1 MGMGNPG
8 STKDSTMARGSR
20 NKELIPGVN
29 RLGRSAAAS
38 KFGRYKHFGKT
49 AKKVE
54 AKPAEASTKQPR
66 WYAADDVK
74 KPLSSRKNRHK
85 PTKLRASITPG
96 TVLILLA
103 GRFKGKRVVF
113 LKQLDSGLLLISGP
127 YKINGVP
134 LRRVNQVYVIATSTK
149 VDVSKVDVSKI
160 DDSFFPKEKAAKA
173 QKDGDEFFKSED
185 KKAALS
191 QEKKDAQKAVDT
203 RLIASI
209 SKVANMQKYLNAKFS
224 LTPKDRPHEMKF

>member
-1 MGMGNPG
+1 MG
-8 STKDSTMARGSR
+8 STRKRKTMARGSR

-38 KFGRYKHFGKT
+38 KFNRYKHFGKV

-54 AKPAEASTKQPR
+54 AKPAAASTKQPR

-85 PTKLRASITPG
+85 PTKLRSSITPG
-96 TVLILLA
+96 TILIMLA

-113 LKQLDSGLLLISGP
+113 LKQLESGLLLVSGP

-149 VDVSKVDVSKI
+149 VDVSKI
-160 DDSFFPKEKAAKA
+160 DDAFFAKEKAVKAK
-173 QKDGDEFFKSED
+173 KEGDEFFKAED
-185 KKAALS
+185 KKSTLS
-191 QEKKDAQKAVDT
+191 QAKKDAQKKVDT
-203 RLIASI
+203 PLIASI
-209 SKVANMQKYLNAKFS
+209 NKVENMSKYLNAKFS
-224 LTPKDRPHEMKF
+224 LTNKDRPHEMNF

>member
-1 MGMGNPG
+1 MG
-8 STKDSTMARGSR
+8 STRKRKTMARGSR

-38 KFGRYKHFGKT
+38 KFNRYKHFGKV

-54 AKPAEASTKQPR
+54 AKPAAASTKQPR

-85 PTKLRASITPG
+85 PTKLRSSITPG
-96 TVLILLA
+96 TILIMLA

-113 LKQLDSGLLLISGP
+113 LKQLES
-127 YKINGVP
+127 GVP

-160 DDSFFPKEKAAKA
+160 DDAFFAKEKAVKAK
-173 QKDGDEFFKSED
+173 KEGDEFFKAED
-185 KKAALS
+185 KKSTLS
-191 QEKKDAQKAVDT
+191 QAKKDAQKKVDT
-203 RLIASI
+203 PLIASI
-209 SKVANMQKYLNAKFS
+209 NKVENMSKYLNAKFS
-224 LTPKDRPHEMKF
+224 LTNKDRPHEMNF